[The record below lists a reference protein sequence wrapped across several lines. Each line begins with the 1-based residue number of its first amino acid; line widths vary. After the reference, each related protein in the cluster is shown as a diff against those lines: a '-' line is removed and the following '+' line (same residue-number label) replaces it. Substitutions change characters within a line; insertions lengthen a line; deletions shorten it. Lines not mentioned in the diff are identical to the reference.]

1 MKPHDTHTH
10 THTHA
15 QNSMGQL
22 QSKPS
27 SISSLVGEKSNDDAL
42 PSRCACC
49 EPRQYTHTH
58 THTYG
63 LNDGAPVS
71 RVPCKIQHWALT
83 NQINPGL
90 TSVDRNATTTL
101 APYNAWF
108 QLSHLH
114 TTYHLHTFQFKVPA
128 GHLAAMCVHME
139 YGSGLVLLT
148 WMWKWWSSL
157 LGKHGFRLRGIQSY
171 SNRW

>member
-1 MKPHDTHTH
+1 MTDQESSSTLRRV
-10 THTHA
+10 A
-15 QNSMGQL
+15 Q
-22 QSKPS
+22 
-27 SISSLVGEKSNDDAL
+27 L
-42 PSRCACC
+42 PSLLLPSHRHRYQGMPRCRAHAHIGPRM
-49 EPRQYTHTH
+49 EPQCLGFFHA
-58 THTYG
+58 G
-63 LNDGAPVS
+63 SSVGP
-71 RVPCKIQHWALT
+71 PK

-108 QLSHLH
+108 QLSHLR

-128 GHLAAMCVHME
+128 AHLAARCVHMQ
-139 YGSGLVLLT
+139 YGIGLVLLM
-148 WMWKWWSSL
+148 WMRKWWSSL

>member
-1 MKPHDTHTH
+1 MNSPTLRVCFLVIRISSFCGPRRCTHTH
-10 THTHA
+10 T
-15 QNSMGQL
+15 Q
-22 QSKPS
+22 
-27 SISSLVGEKSNDDAL
+27 
-42 PSRCACC
+42 
-49 EPRQYTHTH
+49 THTLTPSMMKPQCLGFH
-58 THTYG
+58 AG
-63 LNDGAPVS
+63 FS
-71 RVPCKIQHWALT
+71 IWART

-128 GHLAAMCVHME
+128 GHLAARCVHME
-139 YGSGLVLLT
+139 YGIGLVLLI
-148 WMWKWWSSL
+148 WMRKWWSSL

>member
-1 MKPHDTHTH
+1 MLLQPFTRDWLEFNTLTFR
-10 THTHA
+10 A
-15 QNSMGQL
+15 LWVNSPTL
-22 QSKPS
+22 RVCFLVLR
-27 SISSLVGEKSNDDAL
+27 ISSFCG
-42 PSRCACC
+42 PRRCAHT
-49 EPRQYTHTH
+49 RTQTH
-58 THTYG
+58 THTYTV
-63 LNDGAPVS
+63 NDEAPVS
-71 RVPCKIQHWALT
+71 WVPCRIQHWART

-108 QLSHLH
+108 QLSHLR

-128 GHLAAMCVHME
+128 GHLAARCVHME
-139 YGSGLVLLT
+139 YGIGLVLLI
-148 WMWKWWSSL
+148 WMQKWWSSL